1 MDTTNAVIFIIAS
14 FCLAAVVLMNRER
27 LNEKVRRPL
36 AISTIVLVAVSF
48 VVLVASLFQM
58 GT

>member
-14 FCLAAVVLMNRER
+14 FCLAAIVLMKRDQLPER
-27 LNEKVRRPL
+27 LRRPL
-36 AISTIVLVAVSF
+36 AISAIVMVSISF
-48 VVLVASLFQM
+48 VVLVASFFTL

>member
-14 FCLAAVVLMNRER
+14 FCLAAIVLMNRSSLPDR
-27 LNEKVRRPL
+27 VRKPL
-36 AISTIVLVAVSF
+36 AISAIALVSIAFVL
-48 VVLVASLFQM
+48 LVASLFRM